1 MTLVEVLLSTY
12 NGERHLREQVD
23 SILAQRGVD
32 VRLVVR
38 DDESRDGTLEV
49 LASYADEP
57 RVRVRAG
64 GRNLG
69 LPQAFFELL
78 ENSRD
83 DAEMW
88 ALADQDDVWLSHKLL
103 RAAAAL
109 EAVDGPAMYCA
120 RVLVSDE
127 DLRPLYAHALPLRGP
142 SFENALVQNIATGC
156 TIVLNRAARDVLRG
170 RWPDYAV
177 MHDAW
182 LYAVL
187 SGCGTV
193 VYDPEVV
200 VRYRQHGANAVGM
213 GRGRVA
219 RVGGRIRRQLAAG
232 GAGAHGRQNAE
243 LLRTHH
249 DTLRPWALN
258 ALDALHASRRSV
270 CSRLAYAVK
279 GPAHRQTVG
288 STLVVKILHALNRT

>member
-23 SILAQRGVD
+23 SILDQRGVD

-38 DDESRDGTLEV
+38 DDHSQDRTLEV
-49 LASYADEP
+49 LAAYAEEP
-57 RVRVRAG
+57 RVWVRAG

-69 LPQAFFELL
+69 LPQAFFELVQ
-78 ENSRD
+78 NSGD
-83 DAEMW
+83 DAELW

-127 DLRPLYAHALPLRGP
+127 ELQPLYAHVLPLRGP

-156 TIVLNRAARDVLRG
+156 TIVLNPAARDVLRG

-182 LYAVL
+182 IYAVL

-200 VRYRQHGANAVGM
+200 VRYRQHAANAVGM

-219 RVGGRIRRQLAAG
+219 RVWARLRRQLAPG
-232 GAGAHGRQNAE
+232 GSGAHGRQNGE

-249 DTLRPWALN
+249 DMLRPRARN
-258 ALDALHASRRSV
+258 ALEAFCASRSSV
-270 CSRLAYAVK
+270 CSRLTYAAS

-288 STLVVKILHALNRT
+288 STVVVKILHALNRT

>member
-23 SILAQRGVD
+23 SILGQRGVD

-38 DDESRDGTLEV
+38 DDHSQDRTLDV
-49 LASYADEP
+49 LAAYAEEP

-64 GRNLG
+64 ERNLG
-69 LPQAFFELL
+69 LPQAFFELVQ
-78 ENSRD
+78 NSGD
-83 DAEMW
+83 DAELW

-109 EAVDGPAMYCA
+109 KAVDGPAMYCA

-142 SFENALVQNIATGC
+142 SFDNALVQNIATGC
-156 TIVLNRAARDVLRG
+156 TIVLNPAARDVLRG
-170 RWPDYAV
+170 RWPDFAV

-182 LYAVL
+182 IYVVL

-193 VYDPEVV
+193 IYDSEVV
-200 VRYRQHGANAVGM
+200 VRYRQHAANAVGM

-219 RVGGRIRRQLAAG
+219 RVAGRLRRQLAPG
-232 GAGAHGRQNAE
+232 GARAHTRQDAE

-249 DTLRPWALN
+249 DVLSLVSREELSAL
-258 ALDALHASRRSV
+258 LSSRTSAG
-270 CSRLAYAVK
+270 SRLRYAIQ
-279 GPAHRQTVG
+279 GNAHRQRMG
-288 STLVVKILHALNRT
+288 SDLVFRALSVLNRI